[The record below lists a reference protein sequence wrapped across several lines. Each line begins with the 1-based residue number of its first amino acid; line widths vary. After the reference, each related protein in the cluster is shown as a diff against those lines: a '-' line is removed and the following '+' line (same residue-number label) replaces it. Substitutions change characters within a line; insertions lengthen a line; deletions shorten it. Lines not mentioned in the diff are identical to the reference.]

1 WLRKFSN
8 RNSSCKSW
16 LGSEEGNLTTRGRA
30 GPCQPMAPG
39 FELMGWLK
47 QAGTQAGS
55 HMDVGAQP
63 ATAAAALGQAAN
75 AAAVSVTP
83 GRITA
88 PHSQAAAALAAALS
102 AGGGVPEKKQP
113 QPHGY
118 TITQLQDVVEVD
130 RTRPESASTLVV
142 SKIANYPSEIC
153 RRHGHSI
160 AVDTN
165 YICYGLKGGQIRILN
180 RHTAARTL
188 LKDHAAPVTDLRFF
202 RHDSERCLLA
212 SVDTTGQVHVR
223 KVYEEDTDGDDA
235 VRDEILARHE
245 LPIPTS
251 GPAAHPPARL
261 AWHPTYDFVLAVTA
275 GPTVYLINVPPTAD
289 VAAAPEYSA
298 PVAAARSKDGAVMTS
313 VAFSPSGDLLAAG
326 DARGFVYI
334 WALTPE
340 QLDPALI
347 QPLATAP
354 DIWFQAYEGGTAD
367 SSYADGIVNPTAVV
381 SLSWLARG
389 GKGTVGAESIGSGG
403 GTAAPLVLL
412 TGNGVN
418 AHLKLWTV
426 DVSAKPQCTHAIQ
439 LTSAAASG
447 ATAAASKAFFNHL
460 EAQPLF
466 DCVVLANELQNH
478 VYVLHVDLLSQ
489 PVSPKFDYISE
500 FSVKMPILS
509 CTLVPESFDDEATG
523 TKAFHMYTIQSDAV
537 QQYTLV
543 PAQCFPMAPLVTAAA
558 PLAPG
563 GSVASTAGSTAGHY
577 AHIASSSGG
586 GVSDAPPRPRLSNDL
601 LASLLAFQQQQ
612 RQLLQQQQQDAGRE
626 LPQTPVD
633 VSLPPQPP
641 CVLVAMP
648 SDVSDATS
656 PPTLAS
662 GGGALT
668 GLEDLGVAA
677 GTVAAAAAAP
687 AQEGAQARDVL
698 MQTVADADAAGAES
712 LDAAVAAAAAE
723 AATAAAKE
731 ADVLMKAAGTTEPQ
745 QLGPVRTSL
754 LLTPSQLMHSVAVA
768 SARSVASSSASMSV
782 IAAVN
787 ATQDEVCGVAAT
799 EKTDAEIDTA
809 ASTVGTSRSQSLA
822 LLSNTL
828 TPSLSD
834 ANLAA
839 AAASTAAAAELE
851 AVAEGIAEAAAA
863 RAADV
868 EEADAEIAAPAVEAL
883 PRSTSTETTTGA
895 ATSLPHNIPQPIPSD
910 LLVQKTHQ
918 GKGSPTA
925 LYPNPLGRRLQ
936 LAAAHLTSPSAS
948 VSAAAATADD
958 EDDQHV
964 ATVSSASAQGLS
976 MLSLHVQQQQQ
987 QQALAQL
994 KELQQQVLEQVS
1006 AGQRDLLK
1014 AFRAET
1020 QRSSKIAGDAAAT
1033 RAAEAM
1039 ARKAAEERRKEMAEL
1054 QKSLAGAINHMG
1066 KDLSQRVADAAAA
1079 TTAAVKAAIG
1089 SAVRAAVAEALP
1101 AALSAGGTAAAL
1113 ERALGSQLAAS
1124 LPRAVEVGL
1133 GMAFTDKVVPPME
1146 KATANMFIQMEGV
1159 LRAGLVEH
1167 LAPLGPLA
1175 ILGDQLCDAASQV
1188 QAAVGLLKS
1197 EAPTAPP
1204 PQASSAAP
1212 QSAGAGASKSPL
1224 PAPAPPP
1231 PAPLASMMNAARG
1244 GTKAAAQSPVGPS
1257 KSATSE
1263 VSTAASPALAPTA
1276 TGPAYPSRAAA
1287 PAPPRA
1293 QPPQK
1298 HTPPPTASAARSPEV
1313 AQAPVATPSRA
1324 PAVMATPSPAPP
1336 AVKEMIQGL
1345 IQAGDVDGALSRV
1358 LERQDLPL
1366 VLWTCEE
1373 AGGAHILSM
1382 EPCPL
1387 CQPTLLSLLTF
1398 LSYDLTADVDLKLGW
1413 IDAILKRLDV
1423 REPGLAPHIRS
1434 VLENVKGSLAG
1445 IARGGTGATAAK
1457 AKQAVHQTIGL
1468 ISMLSWA

>member
-1 WLRKFSN
+1 
-8 RNSSCKSW
+8 
-16 LGSEEGNLTTRGRA
+16 
-30 GPCQPMAPG
+30 MAPG

-47 QAGTQAGS
+47 QAGAQAS
-55 HMDVGAQP
+55 SPADVGAQP
-63 ATAAAALGQAAN
+63 AKAVAALGQAAN
-75 AAAVSVTP
+75 AAAVSVP
-83 GRITA
+83 PSRITA

-102 AGGGVPEKKQP
+102 SGGGVPEKKQP

-118 TITQLQDVVEVD
+118 AITPLQDVVEVD
-130 RTRPESASTLVV
+130 RIRPESASTLVV

-165 YICYGLKGGQIRILN
+165 YICYGLKSGQIRILN

-223 KVYEEDTDGDDA
+223 KVYEEDMDGDDA

-261 AWHPTYDFVLAVTA
+261 AWHPAYDFVLAVTA
-275 GPTVYLINVPPTAD
+275 GPTVYFINVPPTAD

-334 WALTPE
+334 WALTSE
-340 QLDPALI
+340 QLDPALV
-347 QPLATAP
+347 QPLAAVP
-354 DIWFQAYEGGTAD
+354 DILFQAYD
-367 SSYADGIVNPTAVV
+367 SGALEVTYSDGAVNSTAVV
-381 SLSWLARG
+381 SLSWLPRG
-389 GKGTVGAESIGSGG
+389 GKGGAGAESIGSGG
-403 GTAAPLVLL
+403 GVAAPLVLL
-412 TGNGVN
+412 TGDSVN

-426 DVSAKPQCTHAIQ
+426 DLSTKPHCTHVIQ
-439 LTSAAASG
+439 LTSAAAGG
-447 ATAAASKAFFNHL
+447 ATVAAAKAFFNHL

-478 VYVLHVDLLSQ
+478 VYVLHVDLTSH
-489 PVSPKFDYISE
+489 PASPKFDYISE

-509 CTLVPESFDDEATG
+509 CTLVPESFEDEATG

-543 PAQCFPMAPLVTAAA
+543 PAQCFPMAPLPAVASAI
-558 PLAPG
+558 APG
-563 GSVASTAGSTAGHY
+563 GSVASTAGSTAIQY
-577 AHIASSSGG
+577 APIASSSGG
-586 GVSDAPPRPRLSNDL
+586 GMSDAPPRPRLSNDL

-612 RQLLQQQQQDAGRE
+612 RQLLQQQQHHDTGRE
-626 LPQTPVD
+626 LPQIPAD
-633 VSLPPQPP
+633 VSSPPQPP
-641 CVLVAMP
+641 CALVAMP

-656 PPTLAS
+656 PPTLPS
-662 GGGALT
+662 GGGAPA

-677 GTVAAAAAAP
+677 GIAVAAAGIP
-687 AQEGAQARDVL
+687 AREEVQAEEPKL
-698 MQTVADADAAGAES
+698 QTVADADAAGAES

-723 AATAAAKE
+723 AATAAAQE
-731 ADVLMKAAGTTEPQ
+731 ADVLMQAAGAAEPQ
-745 QLGPVRTSL
+745 QPSPLRTSL
-754 LLTPSQLMHSVAVA
+754 LLTPSQLMHSAAAA
-768 SARSVASSSASMSV
+768 SVRSVASSCASMSV
-782 IAAVN
+782 PGALN
-787 ATQDEVCGVAAT
+787 PTQDEGCGVAVT
-799 EKTDAEIDTA
+799 EKADAEIDTA
-809 ASTVGTSRSQSLA
+809 ASTAGTSRSQSLA
-822 LLSNTL
+822 LLSHAL

-839 AAASTAAAAELE
+839 VVASAAASGEME
-851 AVAEGIAEAAAA
+851 AVAEGIAEAAAV
-863 RAADV
+863 RTDV
-868 EEADAEIAAPAVEAL
+868 EEADAGIAAPAVEAL
-883 PRSTSTETTTGA
+883 PTDITI
-895 ATSLPHNIPQPIPSD
+895 ATSLPPSISLPRPSD
-910 LLVQKTHQ
+910 LLVQKAHQ
-918 GKGSPTA
+918 GTCSPTA
-925 LYPNPLGRRLQ
+925 LYPNPLGKRLQ
-936 LAAAHLTSPSAS
+936 LAAAHLTSPPASISAAAATVDDEEDQHGAA
-948 VSAAAATADD
+948 VSAAAALAP
-958 EDDQHV
+958 
-964 ATVSSASAQGLS
+964 ATTL
-976 MLSLHVQQQQQ
+976 LSLQAQHQQH

-1006 AGQRDLLK
+1006 AGQRELLK
-1014 AFRAET
+1014 VIRAEA
-1020 QRSSKIAGDAAAT
+1020 QRSSKAAGDAAAT

-1054 QKSLAGAINHMG
+1054 QKALTGAINHMG

-1089 SAVRAAVAEALP
+1089 PAIRAAVAEALP

-1113 ERALGSQLAAS
+1113 ERALGSQLGAS

-1133 GMAFTDKVVPPME
+1133 GMAFTDKVVPPLE

-1175 ILGDQLCDAASQV
+1175 TLGDQLCDAASQV
-1188 QAAVGLLKS
+1188 QAAVELLKR
-1197 EAPTAPP
+1197 EARTAPL
-1204 PQASSAAP
+1204 PQATSAAP
-1212 QSAGAGASKSPL
+1212 QSAGAGAGKSPL
-1224 PAPAPPP
+1224 SAPAPP

-1244 GTKAAAQSPVGPS
+1244 GTKTAALSPVGPS

-1263 VSTAASPALAPTA
+1263 VSTATSPALGSTA
-1276 TGPAYPSRAAA
+1276 TGPANPIRVAA
-1287 PAPPRA
+1287 PAAQRA
-1293 QPPQK
+1293 QPSQK
-1298 HTPPPTASAARSPEV
+1298 NTQLPNASATRSPEV
-1313 AQAPVATPSRA
+1313 AQAPVTTPPRA
-1324 PAVMATPSPAPP
+1324 PAVTVTPAPAP
-1336 AVKEMIQGL
+1336 SAVKEMVLGL
-1345 IQAGDVDGALSRV
+1345 IRAGDVDSALSRV

-1366 VLWTCEE
+1366 VLWACEE
-1373 AGGAHILSM
+1373 AGGAQILSA

-1387 CQPTLLSLLTF
+1387 AQPTLLSLLTF
-1398 LSYDLTADVDLKLGW
+1398 LSYDLTAEVDLKLGW

-1457 AKQAVHQTIGL
+1457 AKQAVHQAIGL

>member
-1 WLRKFSN
+1 
-8 RNSSCKSW
+8 
-16 LGSEEGNLTTRGRA
+16 
-30 GPCQPMAPG
+30 MAPG

-47 QAGTQAGS
+47 QAGTQVQGS

-102 AGGGVPEKKQP
+102 AGGGVPDKKQL

-118 TITQLQDVVEVD
+118 AITQLQDIVEVD
-130 RTRPESASTLVV
+130 RTGPESASTLVV

-261 AWHPTYDFVLAVTA
+261 AWHPAYDFVLAVTA
-275 GPTVYLINVPPTAD
+275 GPTVYFINVPPTAD

-334 WALTPE
+334 WALTSE
-340 QLDPALI
+340 QLDPALV
-347 QPLATAP
+347 QPLATVP
-354 DIWFQAYEGGTAD
+354 DIWFQAYEGGTVDAP
-367 SSYADGIVNPTAVV
+367 YAEGIIDATAVV
-381 SLSWLARG
+381 SLCWVTRG
-389 GKGTVGAESIGSGG
+389 GKGAVGAESIGSGG

-418 AHLKLWTV
+418 AHLKLWTI
-426 DVSAKPQCTHAIQ
+426 DMSAKPQCTHAIQ
-439 LTSAAASG
+439 LMSAAAGG

-466 DCVVLANELQNH
+466 DCIVLANELQNH

-509 CTLVPESFDDEATG
+509 CTLVPESFEDEATG

-543 PAQCFPMAPLVTAAA
+543 PAQCFPTAPLLTTAA

-563 GSVASTAGSTAGHY
+563 GSVASTAGSAAGHY

-626 LPQTPVD
+626 LPQTPAD
-633 VSLPPQPP
+633 VSSPPQPP
-641 CVLVAMP
+641 CALVAMP

-656 PPTLAS
+656 PPALAS
-662 GGGALT
+662 GGGALS
-668 GLEDLGVAA
+668 GLEDLGTATGA
-677 GTVAAAAAAP
+677 VAAAAATP
-687 AQEGAQARDVL
+687 AQEGAQTRETPL
-698 MQTVADADAAGAES
+698 QTVADADAAGAES

-723 AATAAAKE
+723 AATAAAQE
-731 ADVLMKAAGTTEPQ
+731 ADVLMQAAGAAEPQ
-745 QLGPVRTSL
+745 QPGPVRTSL
-754 LLTPSQLMHSVAVA
+754 LLTPSQLMHSVAAA

-782 IAAVN
+782 PAAFN
-787 ATQDEVCGVAAT
+787 ATQDEGCGVATT
-799 EKTDAEIDTA
+799 EKTNAEIDTA

-839 AAASTAAAAELE
+839 AAASAAASAELE

-868 EEADAEIAAPAVEAL
+868 EEADAEIAGPAVEAL
-883 PRSTSTETTTGA
+883 PTSTSTGA
-895 ATSLPHNIPQPIPSD
+895 ATSVPHSIPQPIPSD
-910 LLVQKTHQ
+910 LLVQKAHE

-925 LYPNPLGRRLQ
+925 LYPNPLGKRLQ

-958 EDDQHV
+958 EEDQHV
-964 ATVSSASAQGLS
+964 APASTLFAPGLS
-976 MLSLHVQQQQQ
+976 MLSLQVQQQQQ
-987 QQALAQL
+987 QQALTEL

-1006 AGQRDLLK
+1006 AGQRELLK
-1014 AFRAET
+1014 AFRAEA

-1054 QKSLAGAINHMG
+1054 QKSLTGAINHMG

-1133 GMAFTDKVVPPME
+1133 GMAFTDKVVPPLE

-1197 EAPTAPP
+1197 EAPIAPP

-1212 QSAGAGASKSPL
+1212 QSAGASAGKSPL

-1244 GTKAAAQSPVGPS
+1244 GTKTATQSPVGPS

-1263 VSTAASPALAPTA
+1263 VSIVASPALAPAA

-1287 PAPPRA
+1287 PAAQRS

-1298 HTPPPTASAARSPEV
+1298 NTQPPTASAARSPEV
-1313 AQAPVATPSRA
+1313 AQAPGSTPPRA
-1324 PAVMATPSPAPP
+1324 PAVMATPSPAPS
-1336 AVKEMIQGL
+1336 AVKEMVQGL

-1366 VLWTCEE
+1366 VLWACEE
-1373 AGGAHILSM
+1373 AGGAPILSV

-1387 CQPTLLSLLTF
+1387 GQPTLLSLLTF

-1413 IDAILKRLDV
+1413 IDAILKRLDA

-1457 AKQAVHQTIGL
+1457 AKQAVHQAIGL